1 MPRTQL
7 SRKADARRD
16 LEMEI
21 RQSMKELHITQ
32 KQIGQ
37 RLGMTGA
44 GVCSKIRKCQWEYS
58 ELVEVMEMLMFPP
71 EKILYF
77 ASGGRYRKTA

>member
-7 SRKADARRD
+7 SKKADARRD

-21 RQSMKELHITQ
+21 RQSMKDLHITQ
-32 KQIGQ
+32 RQIGQ
-37 RLGMTGA
+37 RLGITGA
-44 GVCSKIRKCQWEYS
+44 GVCSKIQKGQWTYD
-58 ELVEVMEMLMFPP
+58 ELVIVMELLGFPP

>member
-16 LEMEI
+16 LEKEI
-21 RQSMKELHITQ
+21 RQSMKEMKVTQ
-32 KQIGQ
+32 RMIGKH
-37 RLGMTGA
+37 LGITGA
-44 GVCSKIRKCQWEYS
+44 GVSAKIKHCRWDYN
-58 ELVEVMEMLMFPP
+58 ELVTVMELLEFPP

>member
-21 RQSMKELHITQ
+21 RQSMKDLHITQ
-32 KQIGQ
+32 ADIG
-37 RLGMTGA
+37 RRFGITGA
-44 GVCSKIRKCQWEYS
+44 GVCSKIKKCQWQYD
-58 ELVEVMEMLMFPP
+58 ELVELMDMLQFPP
-71 EKILYF
+71 QKILYF
-77 ASGGRYRKTA
+77 ASGGRYR